1 MPGLCPHNL
10 AVINATGMCC
20 PCRKIPVP
28 FTPVFLS
35 FELFLCSSL
44 YYQKT
49 NFFFGGSDSPTL
61 QVNGKGGGKFN
72 TSLIKSCF
80 NMEMK
85 FMKPLQNCLKNAVSE
100 LLKLGNRVLTH

>member
-1 MPGLCPHNL
+1 MQQECAVL
-10 AVINATGMCC
+10 AEKSLF
-20 PCRKIPVP
+20 PSH
-28 FTPVFLS
+28 LS
-35 FELFLCSSL
+35 FSVL
-44 YYQKT
+44 
-49 NFFFGGSDSPTL
+49 NFFYVALSIIRKQTFFGGSDSPTL

-85 FMKPLQNCLKNAVSE
+85 CMKPLQNCLKNAVSE